1 MEMAGSFHPKS
12 IILPLAYTPMGS
24 CMRTFPSNIKLII
37 ILLLCSVAGYGQN
50 NYTDSLKQELAK
62 QKEDTNKVKL
72 LTSLSSAYSISFADS
87 GIYFGQQA
95 LNLAEKIHFEYGVFW
110 AIVPLSASLSTMG
123 NYPLSLSLC
132 FKALDLAKKMN
143 RTLEISFANGILSD
157 TYYNLGDYSASLKYE
172 QEVIK
177 IAEKSYAT
185 DLYYMW
191 IAMSR
196 IYGAMNERDSAL
208 LYAKK
213 AYEGVKQHQNPN
225 NLSFM
230 APVFGNAFAGMA
242 KYDSALFY
250 YRMGIPVA
258 IQYDFGTDLV
268 DNYYGIAGV
277 YKATNQPDSAIWYAK
292 KILTGNI
299 RVLYPVSLFKAANML
314 ADIYES
320 TGKSDST
327 LKYLRISIAL
337 KDSLFNRE
345 KTIAVQNLTYK
356 EQEKQKEIEAS
367 GVELKNKFK
376 MYFLLTALVI
386 LLGIAVTLF
395 RNYRLKQIQN
405 MRNSIAGDLHDDI
418 GSTLTNISIL
428 SELSRQ
434 NLDRGA
440 DASKFLNRIS
450 EEVHSTS
457 QALDD
462 IIWSVNVHNDSVD
475 EILLRMRRYAGEL
488 FDSGKLKYEL
498 RIDSELSGIKLSMD
512 QRRDLYLI
520 FKEALNNI
528 YKHAE
533 ASQVTIDLNKK
544 DHQIVMR
551 IIDDG
556 KGFESKPSDRNGF
569 KNMQSR
575 AEKRK
580 GHLQIESALCKGTSV
595 NLSFPLK

>member
-1 MEMAGSFHPKS
+1 
-12 IILPLAYTPMGS
+12 
-24 CMRTFPSNIKLII
+24 MRTVTSNIILII
-37 ILLLCSVAGYGQN
+37 IFLFCSVSGYDQN
-50 NYTDSLKQELAK
+50 NYTDSLRQQVAK

-72 LTSLSSAYSISFADS
+72 LTNLSSAYVTSYADS
-87 GIYFGQQA
+87 GVYFGQQA
-95 LNLAEKIHFEYGVFW
+95 LNLAEKLHFESGVFW
-110 AIVPLSASLSTMG
+110 AIVPLSAALSTMG

-143 RTLEISFANGILSD
+143 KTLEISFANGILSD
-157 TYYNLGDYSASLKYE
+157 AYYNLGDYSASLKYE

-177 IAEKSYAT
+177 IAEKSYSA
-185 DLYYMW
+185 DIYYMW
-191 IAMSR
+191 IAISK
-196 IYGAMNERDSAL
+196 IYGAMNERDTAL
-208 LYAKK
+208 LYGKK
-213 AYEGVKQHQNPN
+213 AYEGVKRHQNPN
-225 NLSFM
+225 NLSFVC
-230 APVFGNAFAGMA
+230 PVLGNAFAGKA
-242 KYDSALFY
+242 NYDSALFY

-268 DNYYGIAGV
+268 DNYYGIASV
-277 YKATNQPDSAIWYAK
+277 HKAENRPDSAIWYAK

-314 ADIYES
+314 ADMYES

-356 EQEKQKEIEAS
+356 EQEKQKEVEAS
-367 GVELKNKFK
+367 SAELKNKFK
-376 MYFLLTALVI
+376 MYFLLTALII
-386 LLGIAVTLF
+386 LLGIAVVLF
-395 RNYRLKQIQN
+395 RNYRLRQIQN

-434 NLDRGA
+434 NLDPGA
-440 DASKFLNRIS
+440 DANKFLNRIS
-450 EEVHSTS
+450 EEVQSTS

-462 IIWSVNVHNDSVD
+462 IIWSVNVRNDSVE

-488 FDSGKLKYEL
+488 FDSGKLKYHL
-498 RIDSELSGIKLSMD
+498 QIGSDLSGIKLSMD

-533 ASQVTIDLNKK
+533 ASTVTIDLNKEE
-544 DHQIVMR
+544 HQIVMR
-551 IIDDG
+551 ITDDG
-556 KGFESKPSDRNGF
+556 KGFELKASNRNGF
-569 KNMQSR
+569 KSMQHR
-575 AEKRK
+575 ADKRK
-580 GHLQIESALCKGTSV
+580 GHLQIDSALCKGTSINV
-595 NLSFPLK
+595 SFPLK